1 MRRKKKNFRIIIQ
14 AVFFI
19 IVLLISINNTLSQTG
34 SGVTFISKS
43 SLHGICP
50 FGGVETL
57 YTFLTTGRFIQK
69 IHEAAFVILYIV
81 ILLAVLFGPVFCG
94 WLCPLGTVQEWT
106 GRLGRKIF
114 KGRHNRFIK
123 YSIDKYLRFTRY
135 LVLVFVIYITAKSS
149 LLLFTNIDPYYAL
162 FNFWKSD
169 VTPQSII
176 ILAVVLILSL
186 FVERPWCKYAC
197 PFGALLGLTNLFRI
211 FKIRR
216 NQSKCINCKA
226 CDRTCPMN
234 IEISNKHIVRNH
246 QCISCMQ
253 CTSEISCPI
262 ENTVS
267 MCSKGGDK

>member
-1 MRRKKKNFRIIIQ
+1 MRRKKNKFRIIIQ
-14 AVFFI
+14 VVFFI
-19 IVLLISINNTLSQTG
+19 TVLIISINNTLSQTG
-34 SGVTFISKS
+34 SEVVYISKS

-69 IHEAAFVILYIV
+69 IHEAAFVILFIV

-106 GRLGRKIF
+106 GRLGMKIF

-135 LVLVFVIYITAKSS
+135 LVLVFVIYVTAKSS

-169 VTPQSII
+169 VTPQSLI
-176 ILAVVLILSL
+176 ILAVVLVLSL

-216 NQSKCINCKA
+216 NESTCINCKA

-234 IEISNKHIVRNH
+234 IEISNKDIVRNH